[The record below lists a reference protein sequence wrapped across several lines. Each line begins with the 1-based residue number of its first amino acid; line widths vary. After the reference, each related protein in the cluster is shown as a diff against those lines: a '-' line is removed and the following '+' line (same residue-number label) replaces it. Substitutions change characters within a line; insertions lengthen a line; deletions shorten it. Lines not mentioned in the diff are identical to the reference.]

1 MGPSEIRIVTYE
13 PRHARAFRDLNLDWI
28 EEHFEVEEMDRR
40 QLFHPDEAI
49 LRPGGA
55 ILVAEDPDGVLG
67 VCALVQE
74 GPVRYQVSKM
84 AVRRDLRGRGI
95 GRRLLTEVIAHARA
109 LGAKELFIVSN
120 TRLAPAL
127 HLYRE
132 LGFAEVPPPEDP
144 EYARCNVALELR
156 LS

>member
-1 MGPSEIRIVTYE
+1 MIGPT
-13 PRHARAFRDLNLDWI
+13 
-28 EEHFEVEEMDRR
+28 RR
-40 QLFHPDEAI
+40 
-49 LRPGGA
+49 
-55 ILVAEDPDGVLG
+55 LG

-74 GPVRYQVSKM
+74 GASRYQVSKM